1 MDLMFL
7 RTNLFYESVRIL
19 QKELSIIAGP
29 SSPDL
34 AAKIAQDLRAE
45 LIPVDVRI
53 FSDGESRIKMGNVK
67 KKNCVIVQ
75 STYPPTDRHLLQTLM
90 MIKKCTDDD
99 AADICTVIPYM
110 AYSRQDRA
118 FQGGEVISM
127 ELIAKLLEAAGN
139 KRLITIDIHS
149 PLALS
154 YFSIDV
160 QNISSIPLLAN
171 YAASNMKLNRAVVV
185 SPDAGGIKR
194 AYEFAKILGSDSIA
208 LKKCRDSNSGEVFI
222 DDNLERNIAER
233 DVILVDDIITSGGT
247 IAKACQVLKKN
258 NADKIYTM
266 CVHALLVKEA
276 AEKIRAAGV
285 KEIISTNSIPSPY
298 AKVDISPIVSANLRS
313 LFHLQ

>member
-1 MDLMFL
+1 M
-7 RTNLFYESVRIL
+7 
-19 QKELSIIAGP
+19 QKELSIIDGP

-154 YFSIDV
+154 YFSINV

-185 SPDAGGIKR
+185 SPDAGDALEAMDLGICGEER
-194 AYEFAKILGSDSIA
+194 NVLPEG
-208 LKKCRDSNSGEVFI
+208 CRDDHAIRRVAMVPGELEASQPHGRGHRKQL
-222 DDNLERNIAER
+222 DDP
-233 DVILVDDIITSGGT
+233 
-247 IAKACQVLKKN
+247 
-258 NADKIYTM
+258 
-266 CVHALLVKEA
+266 ALLDAPRELRDRETEIELATLDLDAEFPDRDGAREPAAALHRLEA
-276 AEKIRAAGV
+276 HGSSSR
-285 KEIISTNSIPSPY
+285 
-298 AKVDISPIVSANLRS
+298 
-313 LFHLQ
+313 

>member
-1 MDLMFL
+1 MFL

-19 QKELSIIAGP
+19 QKEFSVIAGP

-34 AAKIAQDLRAE
+34 AAKIAQDLQAE
-45 LIPVDVRI
+45 LIPVDFRI
-53 FSDGESRIKMGNVK
+53 FIDGESRIRMGNVK

-90 MIKKCTDDD
+90 MIKKCTDDQ

-110 AYSRQDRA
+110 AYGRQDRA
-118 FQGGEVISM
+118 FQDGEVISM
-127 ELIAKLLEAAGN
+127 ELVAKLLEAAGN

-149 PLALS
+149 PRALS
-154 YFSIDV
+154 YFRIDV

-171 YAASNMKLNRAVVV
+171 YAASNMKLNRTVVV

-194 AYEFAKILGSDSIA
+194 ADEFAKILGSDIIA
-208 LKKCRDSNSGEVFI
+208 LKKCRDSNSGDVFI
-222 DDNLERNIAER
+222 DDNLERNIADR

-247 IAKACQVLKKN
+247 IAKACHVLKKN
-258 NADKIYTM
+258 KADKIYTM
-266 CVHALLVKEA
+266 CVHALLIEDA

-298 AKVDISPIVSANLRS
+298 AKVDISPIVSASLRS
-313 LFHLQ
+313 LSHI